1 MYGMMGGMEKT
12 TVYLTADQ
20 KRALEEAAQAQG
32 RSEAQLIREGIETV
46 TARPRVDEVSIP
58 LANREQTGRADNDA
72 QAARRPRWLSRD
84 EFVRRLVPHPADAS
98 LRRDLRELAPDTTDD
113 VAIR

>member
-20 KRALEEAAQAQG
+20 KRALERAAQAEG
-32 RSEAQLIREGIETV
+32 RSEARLIREGIETV
-46 TARPRVDEVSIP
+46 TARHRVDEVSIP
-58 LANREQTGRADNDA
+58 LADREQTGRADDNA
-72 QAARRPRWLSRD
+72 LANRRPRWLSRD
-84 EFVRRLVPHPADAS
+84 EFVRRFVPHPADAG
-98 LRRDLRELAPDTTDD
+98 LRRELRELAPDTTDD